1 MNRTGGD
8 ILNDRRAQL
17 LLLSGILIAMS
28 VALISLYLTT
38 ASISGYRVS
47 YSPWDLPYYEMR
59 MSVYEAT
66 RAIKYYYSK
75 NPALTEQHV
84 QEFYQN
90 MSKIYARHGY
100 FVVAQANKTASD
112 LYWLN
117 LTFKTDRV
125 NLEVKKN
132 VPTY

>member
-1 MNRTGGD
+1 MNDKRG
-8 ILNDRRAQL
+8 QL
-17 LLLSGILIAMS
+17 LLLSGMLIAMS

-66 RAIKYYYSK
+66 RAIKLYKSSD
-75 NPALTEQHV
+75 EIS
-84 QEFYQN
+84 EFYQN

-100 FVVAQANKTASD
+100 FLVVRANKTALD
-112 LYWLN
+112 LYELN

-125 NLEVKKN
+125 KLEVKKN

>member
-1 MNRTGGD
+1 M
-8 ILNDRRAQL
+8 NDRRGQL
-17 LLLSGILIAMS
+17 LLLSGMLIAMS

-66 RAIKYYYSK
+66 RAIKLYKSSD
-75 NPALTEQHV
+75 V
-84 QEFYQN
+84 ISEFYQN

-100 FVVAQANKTASD
+100 FVVAQANKTASED
-112 LYWLN
+112 LYELN

-125 NLEVKKN
+125 KLEVKKN